1 MAKILDDGI
10 LKQVQEVF
18 AELDGEVRVIYFR
31 SENNCEYCNETQQ
44 LLEEV
49 VSLAEKLSIEVVDLD
64 QNPQTGAQ
72 YQVDKTPAF
81 VIAGKDGEQ
90 ITDFGIRYLGIPAG
104 HEFTSLIN
112 DLLLVSKRDSGLTPQ
127 TREFLAE
134 LKEPLLLQVFVTP
147 T

>member
-18 AELDGEVRVIYFR
+18 AELDQPVHVVYFR
-31 SENNCEYCNETQQ
+31 SEHNCDYCNETQQ

-49 VSLAEKLSIEVVDLD
+49 VSLSDVLSMEVFDFD
-64 QNPQTGAQ
+64 QSPEQAARYG
-72 YQVDKTPAF
+72 VDKTPAF
-81 VIAGKDGEQ
+81 IIARKNGDE
-90 ITDFGIRYLGIPAG
+90 IVDYGIRFSGIPAG

-112 DLLLVSKRDSGLTPQ
+112 DLLIVSRGDSGLTQP
-127 TREFLAE
+127 TRDFLAE
-134 LKEPLLLQVFVTP
+134 LKEPVLLQVFVTP

>member
-18 AELDGEVRVIYFR
+18 AELDREVRVVYFR

-49 VSLAEKLSIEVVDLD
+49 VSLADKLSIEVLDLD
-64 QNPQTGAQ
+64 QNTQIAAQ

-81 VIAGKDGEQ
+81 VIAGKDGDQ
-90 ITDFGIRYLGIPAG
+90 ITDFGIRYSGIPAG

-112 DLLLVSKRDSGLTPQ
+112 SLIMVSSRASALTDVTRTFLSGLTQPV
-127 TREFLAE
+127 
-134 LKEPLLLQVFVTP
+134 LLQVFVTP